1 MPRESKKNKI
11 ARTARIIDQ
20 LKTLYPAVKCSLNY
34 SNPLELLIATILS
47 AQCTDARVNI
57 VTQDLFAKYKCAADY
72 ANSDLAELQE
82 DIRSTGFYRNKGKNI
97 KAACTI
103 LVEEFQGQV
112 PQTMPELLKLPG
124 VARKTANV
132 VLGNAFGINVG
143 VVVDTHVKRLSNR
156 MKLTNNSIPDKIEQ
170 DLMPLVGQDFWSDFS
185 HLLVF
190 HGRDICTARKPACE
204 ICPLA
209 LGKLCPS
216 AGKV

>member
-11 ARTARIIDQ
+11 ARTAKIIDQ
-20 LKTLYPAVKCSLNY
+20 LKTLYPAVECSLNY
-34 SNPLELLIATILS
+34 SNPLELLVATILS

-72 ANSDLAELQE
+72 AEANLTELQE

-103 LVEEFQGQV
+103 LVEEFDGEV
-112 PQTMPELLKLPG
+112 PKTMPELLKLPG

-170 DLMPLVGQDFWSDFS
+170 DLMPLVPQDFWSDFS

-209 LGKLCPS
+209 IDNLCPS